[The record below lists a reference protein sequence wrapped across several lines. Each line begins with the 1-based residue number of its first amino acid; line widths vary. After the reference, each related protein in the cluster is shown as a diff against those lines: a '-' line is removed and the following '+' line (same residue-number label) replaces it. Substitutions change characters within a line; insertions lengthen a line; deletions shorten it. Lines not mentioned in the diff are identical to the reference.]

1 MKVVD
6 LTQEI
11 YNGMPIFPG
20 HLKTHV
26 WEYLSHEESVK
37 TLEDGYSYTSRG
49 LLLSDHG
56 PTHVDAIKHIDPS
69 TDALSV
75 DKMPLE
81 TFFGPALC
89 LDVSFTKEHSLIG
102 PSTIKQAEKK
112 SGLNI
117 RENDIVL
124 FYTGHYDRYYPS
136 LKYLEGYSGFTYE
149 AAEYLIEEKRIK
161 NWGVDTPS
169 PDRPPTKKYP
179 VHQHYKKTHVPHM
192 ENLCNLDKVL
202 NKRFMFYGF
211 PLKIR
216 DGSGSPIRAVA
227 VIEE

>member
-37 TLEDGYSYTSRG
+37 TLEDGYSYTTRG

-69 TDALSV
+69 PDALSI

-89 LDVSFTKEHSLIG
+89 LDISFVMNPVVHRFKSLFNGQI
-102 PSTIKQAEKK
+102 
-112 SGLNI
+112 
-117 RENDIVL
+117 
-124 FYTGHYDRYYPS
+124 FYIAIF
-136 LKYLEGYSGFTYE
+136 YL
-149 AAEYLIEEKRIK
+149 
-161 NWGVDTPS
+161 
-169 PDRPPTKKYP
+169 
-179 VHQHYKKTHVPHM
+179 
-192 ENLCNLDKVL
+192 
-202 NKRFMFYGF
+202 
-211 PLKIR
+211 
-216 DGSGSPIRAVA
+216 
-227 VIEE
+227 